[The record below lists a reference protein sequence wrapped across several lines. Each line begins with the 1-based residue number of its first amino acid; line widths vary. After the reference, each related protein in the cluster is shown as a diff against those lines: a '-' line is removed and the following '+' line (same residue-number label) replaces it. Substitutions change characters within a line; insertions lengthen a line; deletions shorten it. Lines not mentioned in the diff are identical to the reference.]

1 MYAILKN
8 CIIICING
16 DGKTNFKQMNYFFSN
31 RIRLN
36 YPVIEILEY
45 SQCLSVKNE
54 QMTCC
59 VFVTS
64 FMIVPQI
71 RPSAQTFKVVVVVGV
86 VKSTRCKKRRFII
99 KINVLMRQ
107 QTRTKNVNDRF
118 ESVNQSWVIIHNVMM
133 TRRKVYDVIFLMRP
147 ISFWLSLFRQRF
159 INYFCYWRF
168 G

>member
-1 MYAILKN
+1 MLISHKIYAILKN

-71 RPSAQTFKVVVVVGV
+71 RPSAQTFKVVVVGV
-86 VKSTRCKKRRFII
+86 VKSTQCKKRRFII
-99 KINVLMRQ
+99 KINVL
-107 QTRTKNVNDRF
+107 
-118 ESVNQSWVIIHNVMM
+118 
-133 TRRKVYDVIFLMRP
+133 RKDNKRVQKM
-147 ISFWLSLFRQRF
+147 
-159 INYFCYWRF
+159 
-168 G
+168 